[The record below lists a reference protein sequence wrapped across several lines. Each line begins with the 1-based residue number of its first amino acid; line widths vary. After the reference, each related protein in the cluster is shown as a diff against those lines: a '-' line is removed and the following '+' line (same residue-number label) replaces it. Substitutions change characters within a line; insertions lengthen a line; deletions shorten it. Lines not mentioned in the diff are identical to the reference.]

1 MENKTLGNR
10 YKIIKKIG
18 EGGMAKVYKAKDQV
32 LNRYV
37 AIKVLKENLMSD
49 EEFVKKFDR
58 EAMSAASLS
67 HSNIVNVYDVGKDEN
82 TKYIVMEY
90 IKGIT
95 LKKIIDS
102 NKDFLTNEDI
112 LDVAF
117 QISSAIKHAH
127 ENGIIH
133 RDIKPENIII
143 TSKKEIKVTD
153 FGIARAVTSS
163 TRVNNKKALGS
174 VHFTSP
180 EQARGG
186 VIDKRTDIYS
196 LGVLLYQLST
206 NRLPFNGET
215 EVEVALKHL
224 EEKIKKP
231 REINPDLSKGIEKII
246 MKSTKKNPN
255 NRYNNLEEILSD
267 LKKVNQGLDDDIVV
281 NDINTDGETKRLPDI
296 GELKNMSSKRK
307 NKKNKNKKNKNK
319 FAIII
324 AVIAALVFT
333 AGIFAMFFVDD
344 FLDGFKNDIVKMPKV
359 IGMSQEQGVLTL
371 KDKKLNVEIADSKYS
386 NQYSKG
392 SIVEQSVEPGKEVKE
407 EFIVEL
413 TISKGIQK
421 VDVPN
426 VLNKKFLNG
435 KITLENKNL
444 VIGKID
450 YKYSQLPR
458 DTIIDINPNPDSQ
471 VAVGSKINLIISNGP
486 ELQKVIVPS
495 LVGLTLSEAK
505 ERLGKINLSLKNI
518 SYESNKEV
526 PKDEIIKQIPKSG
539 KEVDEGS
546 TIDIVIDNDV
556 IVKENIDDESNSNT
570 DNTDNNLVKK
580 AFFIPL
586 DFENDKGILKVT
598 KQKDDSEEIT
608 VYEKEHHNSE
618 GNVRVVVEA
627 SGENTIRI
635 YLDDKIISKQV
646 KDFK

>member
-1 MENKTLGNR
+1 MKKKILGNR
-10 YKIIKKIG
+10 YKIIEKIG
-18 EGGMAKVYKAKDQV
+18 EGGMAKVYKAKDKV
-32 LNRYV
+32 LNRHV
-37 AIKVLKENLMSD
+37 AIKVLKENLKSD

-67 HSNIVNVYDVGKDEN
+67 HSNIVNVYDVGEDGN
-82 TKYIVMEY
+82 IKYIVMEY

-102 NKDFLTNEDI
+102 NKDFLANDDI

-143 TSKKEIKVTD
+143 TSEKQIKVTD
-153 FGIARAVTSS
+153 FGIARAATSS

-186 VIDKRTDIYS
+186 VIDQRTDIYS

-206 NRLPFNGET
+206 NKLPFNGDT

-224 EEKIKKP
+224 EEKMKNP
-231 REINPDLSKGIEKII
+231 REINPDLSKGLEKII
-246 MKSTKKNPN
+246 VKSTKKNPN
-255 NRYNNLEEILSD
+255 NRYNNLDEILSD
-267 LKKVNQGLDDDIVV
+267 LKKVSNGLDDNIVV

-307 NKKNKNKKNKNK
+307 NNKNNKNNNK
-319 FAIII
+319 FAMII

-333 AGIFAMFFVDD
+333 VGIFSVFFVDD
-344 FLDGFKNDIVKMPKV
+344 FLDSFKNNIVKVPEV
-359 IGMSQEQGVLTL
+359 VGMSKDQGVSTL
-371 KDKKLNVEIADSKYS
+371 KDKNLNIEIVDSKYS
-386 NQYSKG
+386 NKYSKG
-392 SIVEQSVEPGKEVKE
+392 TIVEQSVEPGEEVKE
-407 EFIVEL
+407 EFIIEL
-413 TISKGIQK
+413 SISKGTEK
-421 VDVPN
+421 VEVPN

-435 KITLENKNL
+435 KITLENSDL
-444 VIGKID
+444 VIGSID
-450 YKYSQLPR
+450 YEYSQLPR
-458 DTIIDINPNPDSQ
+458 DTIIDTNPNPDSQ
-471 VAVGSKINLIISNGP
+471 VAIGSKINLIVSNGP
-486 ELQKVIVPS
+486 ELKKVIVPS
-495 LVGLTLSEAK
+495 LVGLTLNEAK

-518 SYESNKEV
+518 SYESNEDI
-526 PKDEIIKQIPKSG
+526 PKDEIIKQTPKSG

-556 IVKENIDDESNSNT
+556 IVKEDTVDEESSSE
-570 DNTDNNLVKK
+570 DNKLVKK

-586 DFENDKGILKVT
+586 NFENDKGILKVT
-598 KQKDDSEEIT
+598 KQKDSNEEIK

-635 YLDDKIISKQV
+635 YFDDKVISTQV

>member
-1 MENKTLGNR
+1 MKKKILGNR
-10 YKIIKKIG
+10 YKIIEKIG
-18 EGGMAKVYKAKDQV
+18 EGGMAKVYKAKDKV
-32 LNRYV
+32 LNRHV
-37 AIKVLKENLMSD
+37 AIKVLKENLKSD

-67 HSNIVNVYDVGKDEN
+67 HSNIVNVYDVGEDGN
-82 TKYIVMEY
+82 IKYIVMEY

-102 NKDFLTNEDI
+102 NKDFLANDDI

-143 TSKKEIKVTD
+143 TSEKQIKVTD
-153 FGIARAVTSS
+153 FGIARAATSS

-186 VIDKRTDIYS
+186 VIDQRTDIYS

-206 NRLPFNGET
+206 NKLPFNGDT

-224 EEKIKKP
+224 EEKMKNP
-231 REINPDLSKGIEKII
+231 REINPDLSKGLEKII
-246 MKSTKKNPN
+246 VKSTKKNPN
-255 NRYNNLEEILSD
+255 NRYNNLDEILSD
-267 LKKVNQGLDDDIVV
+267 LKKVSNGLDDNIVV

-307 NKKNKNKKNKNK
+307 NNKNNKNNNK
-319 FAIII
+319 FAMII

-333 AGIFAMFFVDD
+333 VGIFSVFFVDD
-344 FLDGFKNDIVKMPKV
+344 FLDSFKNNIVKVPEV
-359 IGMSQEQGVLTL
+359 VGMSKDQGVSTL
-371 KDKKLNVEIADSKYS
+371 KDKNLNIEIVDSKYS
-386 NQYSKG
+386 NKYSKG
-392 SIVEQSVEPGKEVKE
+392 TIVEQSVKPGEEVKE
-407 EFIVEL
+407 EFIIEL
-413 TISKGIQK
+413 SISKGTEK
-421 VDVPN
+421 VEVPN

-435 KITLENKNL
+435 KITLENSDL
-444 VIGKID
+444 VIGSID
-450 YKYSQLPR
+450 YEYSQLPR
-458 DTIIDINPNPDSQ
+458 DTIIDTNPTPDSQ
-471 VAVGSKINLIISNGP
+471 VAIGSKINLIVSNGP
-486 ELQKVIVPS
+486 ELKKVIVPS
-495 LVGLTLSEAK
+495 LVGLTLNEAK

-518 SYESNKEV
+518 SYESNEDI
-526 PKDEIIKQIPKSG
+526 PKDEIIKQTPKSG

-556 IVKENIDDESNSNT
+556 IVKEDTVDEESSSE
-570 DNTDNNLVKK
+570 DNKLVKK

-586 DFENDKGILKVT
+586 NFENDKGILKVT
-598 KQKDDSEEIT
+598 KQKDSNEEIK

-635 YLDDKIISKQV
+635 YFDDKVISTQV